1 MSTLVIGEALIDEV
15 AFADGSC
22 LRGPGGSMLNVAI
35 GLRRLGRTVRLVTD
49 FGLDPDGEILA
60 EYTASNGLEL
70 WLRADAERTNPTSVS
85 RTVIGEDGVSSQS
98 LTFTWDIQDIPES
111 GAFQLDLQALAPT
124 CLAFGSAACHVEP
137 GASKVRNWVSHLRD
151 SATIVYDPNVSACL
165 IDDRAN
171 ARDRVEDF
179 VALADI
185 VKASDEDVARLYG
198 ARADSGDI
206 AAGWLS
212 LGPSLVIVTRGTAD
226 TLLYPRSGSPIR
238 IPSQQV
244 DVIDTA
250 GAGDSFFAA
259 LIDGL
264 TRISLDGAAHRDN
277 LNDISR
283 THLQS
288 LGAYASTAASLTASR
303 RGAVPPTREEL
314 AAVNGRYRAM

>member
-1 MSTLVIGEALIDEV
+1 
-15 AFADGSC
+15 
-22 LRGPGGSMLNVAI
+22 
-35 GLRRLGRTVRLVTD
+35 
-49 FGLDPDGEILA
+49 
-60 EYTASNGLEL
+60 
-70 WLRADAERTNPTSVS
+70 
-85 RTVIGEDGVSSQS
+85 
-98 LTFTWDIQDIPES
+98 
-111 GAFQLDLQALAPT
+111 
-124 CLAFGSAACHVEP
+124 
-137 GASKVRNWVSHLRD
+137 VSHLRD